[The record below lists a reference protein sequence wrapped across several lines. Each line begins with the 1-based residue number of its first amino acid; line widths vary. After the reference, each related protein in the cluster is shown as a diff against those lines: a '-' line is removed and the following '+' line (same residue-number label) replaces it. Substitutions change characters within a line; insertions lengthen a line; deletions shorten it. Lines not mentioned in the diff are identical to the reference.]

1 MKINKK
7 QSIYLTAAALFGKKG
22 FEGTSLDEVAQKAGV
37 AKGTIFYHFQN
48 KEELF
53 SALIQEGVER
63 LSQGVEDIAQKD
75 LNIEEKLSL
84 IVDFHFT
91 FFKEHRDMCLMIL
104 GQIGNFQKRGK
115 KSIALIRK
123 RYLSAMGK
131 IIEEAKAEKVI
142 DAKLETES
150 LIITLF
156 SLLAVSGVDW
166 AIFHPDLPE
175 KKMAETVRT
184 LLFDGFIR
192 K

>member
-7 QSIYLTAAALFGKKG
+7 QSIYLSAAALFGKKG

-53 SALIQEGVER
+53 SALIQEGVEQ

-75 LNIEEKLSL
+75 LSIEEKLSL

-123 RYLSAMGK
+123 RYLSAMGR
-131 IIEEAKAEKVI
+131 IIEEAKAKKVI
-142 DAKLETES
+142 DKQLETES

-175 KKMAETVRT
+175 KKMTETVRT
-184 LLFDGFIR
+184 LLFDGFI
-192 K
+192 KK